1 MPVIEQLLNDS
12 NDELSFTFKRG
23 ENLEQKSSKIPNSPG
38 IYLVFYK
45 MKSTDLDS
53 DLVFTINNEKF
64 ILCNYGKGGGIKP
77 NGVAYFTVFGK
88 LIRVNETV
96 NGQMLF
102 SGLQVL
108 TNGDNPATGI
118 GQVA

>member
-77 NGVAYFTVFGK
+77 NGVAYKQGLNGRIMTTSINSFTFFH
-88 LIRVNETV
+88 
-96 NGQMLF
+96 F
-102 SGLQVL
+102 S
-108 TNGDNPATGI
+108 PKFSRYK
-118 GQVA
+118 